1 MIAPGK
7 TIGIVGGGQLGRMLA
22 LTARRLGYRI
32 AVLDPELA
40 CPAGP
45 VADLALTASFDDSK
59 ALRRLAE
66 ASDVITYEFENIPA
80 ESLRQMA
87 SIRPVFPDPSVL
99 HTCQHRE
106 REKQFLESSGFPCP
120 KFAVV
125 SSAAELAAALKNF
138 PGKSRL
144 KSSAFGYDGKGQLPL
159 EAGADASQAWSQL
172 GIPRAILEEHVPFVR
187 EISVLV
193 ARNAQGRSLA
203 FPPLEN
209 RHHNGI
215 LERTVFPARLADA
228 VANEALAL
236 ARQIAEKLGLVG
248 LLGVEMFELPNGKIL
263 VNELAPR
270 VHNSGHLTVEACHT
284 SQFEQQIRAVCGLP
298 FGLVAPLCPAAM
310 FNLLGDLWAKGEPDW
325 SPVLALPGGVL
336 HLYGKAQA
344 RPGRKMGHLTVRAST
359 PEDAIRL
366 GTEALTPLRLAAGL
380 PVLALK

>member
-1 MIAPGK
+1 MIPPGK
-7 TIGIVGGGQLGRMLA
+7 TIGIVGGGQLGRMLG
-22 LTARRLGYRI
+22 LTARRMGYRI
-32 AVLDPELA
+32 AVLDPELG

-45 VADLALTASFDDSK
+45 VADLALTAPFDDAK

-80 ESLRQMA
+80 ESLRQLA
-87 SIRPVFPDPSVL
+87 SLRPVFPDPSIL
-99 HTCQHRE
+99 HICQHRE
-106 REKQFLESSGFPCP
+106 REKQFLQSSGFPCP
-120 KFAVV
+120 KFEVV
-125 SSAAELAAALKNF
+125 ASTADLAAALKKF
-138 PGKSRL
+138 PGKTRL
-144 KSSAFGYDGKGQLPL
+144 KSSAFGYDGKGQLAVEP
-159 EAGADASQAWSQL
+159 GADAASVWSQL

-203 FPPLEN
+203 FPPFEN
-209 RHHNGI
+209 RHQGGI
-215 LERTVFPARLADA
+215 LERTVFPARLADP

-236 ARQIAEKLGLVG
+236 ARRIAEKFSLVG
-248 LLGVEMFELPNGKIL
+248 LLGVEMFELPGGNIL

-310 FNLLGDLWAKGEPDW
+310 FNLLGDLWTKGEPDW

-336 HLYGKAQA
+336 HLYGKTQA
-344 RPGRKMGHLTVRAST
+344 RPGRKMGHLTVRASS
-359 PEDAIRL
+359 PEEAIRL
-366 GTEALTPLRLAAGL
+366 GTEALTPIRQAADL
-380 PVLALK
+380 PTLAL

>member
-1 MIAPGK
+1 MIPPGK

-22 LTARRLGYRI
+22 LTARRMGYRI

-45 VADLALTASFDDSK
+45 VADLALTAPFDDSK

-66 ASDVITYEFENIPA
+66 ASDVVTYEFENIPT
-80 ESLRQMA
+80 ESLRQIA
-87 SIRPVFPDPSVL
+87 SIRPVLPDPSVL
-99 HTCQHRE
+99 HICQHRE
-106 REKQFLESSGFPCP
+106 REKTFLQSSGFPCP
-120 KFAVV
+120 RFEGVA
-125 SSAAELAAALKNF
+125 SAGELAAALKKF

-144 KSSAFGYDGKGQLPL
+144 KSSAFGYDGKGQLAL
-159 EAGADASQAWSQL
+159 ESNSDPEASWARAK
-172 GIPRAILEEHVPFVR
+172 IPRAILEEHVPFVR
-187 EISVLV
+187 ELSVLV
-193 ARNAQGRSLA
+193 ARNAHGRSLA
-203 FPPLEN
+203 FPPFEN
-209 RHHNGI
+209 RHSSGV

-236 ARQIAEKLGLVG
+236 SRQIAEKLGLVG
-248 LLGVEMFELPNGKIL
+248 LLGVD
-263 VNELAPR
+263 NEFAPR
-270 VHNSGHLTVEACHT
+270 RHNSGHLTVEACHT

-336 HLYGKAQA
+336 HLYGKTQA

-366 GTEALTPLRLAAGL
+366 GTEALTPIRLAAGL
-380 PVLALK
+380 PTLAL

>member
-1 MIAPGK
+1 MTPPGK
-7 TIGIVGGGQLGRMLA
+7 TLGIVGGGQLGRMLA

-45 VADLALTASFDDSK
+45 VADLALTAPFDDSK

-87 SIRPVFPDPSVL
+87 SLRPVFPDPAIL

-106 REKQFLESSGFPCP
+106 REKQFLRSSGFPCP
-120 KFAVV
+120 QFEVV
-125 SSAAELAAALKNF
+125 ASTADLAAALKKLS
-138 PGKSRL
+138 GRTRL
-144 KSSAFGYDGKGQLPL
+144 KSSAFGYDGKGQLAL
-159 EAGADASQAWSQL
+159 EPGADAASVWGRL
-172 GIPRAILEEHVPFVR
+172 DMPRAILEEHVPFVR

-193 ARNAQGRSLA
+193 ARNAQGRALA
-203 FPPLEN
+203 FPPFEN
-209 RHHNGI
+209 RHRDGI
-215 LERTVFPARLADA
+215 LERTVFPARLADP

-236 ARQIAEKLGLVG
+236 ARQIAEKLNLVG
-248 LLGVEMFELPNGKIL
+248 LLAVEMFELADGRIL

-325 SPVLALPGGVL
+325 SSVLALPGGVL
-336 HLYGKAQA
+336 HLYGKAHA
-344 RPGRKMGHLTVRAST
+344 RPGRKMGHLTVRATT
-359 PEDAIRL
+359 PEEAIRL
-366 GTEALTPLRLAAGL
+366 GTEALTPIRQVAGL
-380 PVLALK
+380 PTLAL

>member
-1 MIAPGK
+1 MIPPGK

-22 LTARRLGYRI
+22 LTARRMGYRI

-45 VADLALTASFDDSK
+45 VADLALTAPFDDAK

-87 SIRPVFPDPSVL
+87 TLRPVFPDPSIL
-99 HTCQHRE
+99 HICQHRE
-106 REKQFLESSGFPCP
+106 REKQFLQSSGFPCP
-120 KFAVV
+120 KFEVV
-125 SSAAELAAALKNF
+125 ASAADLAAALKKF
-138 PGKSRL
+138 SGKTRL
-144 KSSAFGYDGKGQLPL
+144 KSSAFGYDGKGQLAVEP
-159 EAGADASQAWSQL
+159 GANAASVWSQL

-203 FPPLEN
+203 FPPFEN
-209 RHHNGI
+209 RHQGGI

-228 VANEALAL
+228 VAHEALAL
-236 ARQIAEKLGLVG
+236 ARRIAEKFSLVG
-248 LLGVEMFELPNGKIL
+248 LLGVEMFELPGGDIL

-336 HLYGKAQA
+336 HLYGKTQA

-366 GTEALTPLRLAAGL
+366 GTEALTPIRQVAAL
-380 PVLALK
+380 PVLAL

>member
-1 MIAPGK
+1 VTPPGK
-7 TIGIVGGGQLGRMLA
+7 TLGIVGGGQLGRMLA

-45 VADLALTASFDDSK
+45 VADLALTAPFDDSK

-80 ESLRQMA
+80 ASLEQMA
-87 SIRPVFPDPSVL
+87 SLRPVFPDPSVL
-99 HTCQHRE
+99 HVCQHRE
-106 REKQFLESSGFPCP
+106 REKHFLQSSGFPCP
-120 KFAVV
+120 QFEVV
-125 SSAAELAAALKNF
+125 ASAADLAAVLKKF
-138 PGKSRL
+138 SGQTRL
-144 KSSAFGYDGKGQLPL
+144 KSSAFGYDGKGQLTL
-159 EAGADASQAWSQL
+159 DSGADAPKAWNQL
-172 GIPRAILEEHVPFVR
+172 GMARAILEEHVPFVR

-193 ARNAQGRSLA
+193 ARTPQGRSLA
-203 FPPLEN
+203 FPPFEN
-209 RHHNGI
+209 RHQGGI

-236 ARQIAEKLGLVG
+236 ARQIAEKFNLVG
-248 LLGVEMFELPNGKIL
+248 LLGVEMFELPGGKIL

-298 FGLVAPLCPAAM
+298 LGLVAPLCPAVM

-336 HLYGKAQA
+336 HLYGKSQA

-366 GTEALTPLRLAAGL
+366 GTEALIPIRQAAGL
-380 PVLALK
+380 PTLAL

>member
-1 MIAPGK
+1 VIAPGK

-45 VADLALTASFDDSK
+45 VADLALTAPFDDSK

-66 ASDVITYEFENIPA
+66 ASDVVTYEFENIPA
-80 ESLRQMA
+80 ESLRHLA
-87 SIRPVFPDPSVL
+87 SIRPVFPDPGVL
-99 HTCQHRE
+99 HICQHRE
-106 REKQFLESSGFPCP
+106 REKQFLQSSGFPCP
-120 KFAVV
+120 KFEVV
-125 SSAAELAAALKNF
+125 TSAPDLASALKKF

-144 KSSAFGYDGKGQLPL
+144 KSSAFGYDGKGQLAL
-159 EAGADASQAWSQL
+159 EAGSDSSTAWSQL
-172 GIPRAILEEHVPFVR
+172 GIPRAILEEHVPFIR
-187 EISVLV
+187 ELSVLV

-209 RHHNGI
+209 RHQAGI
-215 LERTVFPARLADA
+215 LERTVFPARLSDS

-236 ARQIAEKLGLVG
+236 ARQIAEKLNLVG
-248 LLGVEMFELPNGKIL
+248 LLAVEMFELADGRIL

-366 GTEALTPLRLAAGL
+366 GTEALTPIRQAAGL
-380 PVLALK
+380 PTLAL

>member
-1 MIAPGK
+1 VEPG
-7 TIGIVGGGQLGRMLA
+7 A
-22 LTARRLGYRI
+22 NA
-32 AVLDPELA
+32 
-40 CPAGP
+40 
-45 VADLALTASFDDSK
+45 AS
-59 ALRRLAE
+59 
-66 ASDVITYEFENIPA
+66 V
-80 ESLRQMA
+80 
-87 SIRPVFPDPSVL
+87 
-99 HTCQHRE
+99 
-106 REKQFLESSGFPCP
+106 
-120 KFAVV
+120 
-125 SSAAELAAALKNF
+125 
-138 PGKSRL
+138 
-144 KSSAFGYDGKGQLPL
+144 
-159 EAGADASQAWSQL
+159 WSQL

-203 FPPLEN
+203 FPPFEN
-209 RHHNGI
+209 RHQGGI

-228 VANEALAL
+228 VAHEALAL
-236 ARQIAEKLGLVG
+236 ARRIAEKFSLVG
-248 LLGVEMFELPNGKIL
+248 LLGVEMFELPGGDIL

-336 HLYGKAQA
+336 HLYGKTQA

-366 GTEALTPLRLAAGL
+366 GTEALTPIRQVAAL
-380 PVLALK
+380 PVLAL

>member
-1 MIAPGK
+1 MIPPGK

-22 LTARRLGYRI
+22 LTARRMGYRI

-45 VADLALTASFDDSK
+45 VADLALTAPFDDSK

-66 ASDVITYEFENIPA
+66 ASDVVTYEFENIPT

-87 SIRPVFPDPSVL
+87 SLRPVFPDPSVL
-99 HTCQHRE
+99 HICQHRE
-106 REKQFLESSGFPCP
+106 REKQFLQSSGFPCP
-120 KFAVV
+120 KFEVV
-125 SSAAELAAALKNF
+125 ASASDLASALKKF

-144 KSSAFGYDGKGQLPL
+144 KSSAFGYDGKGQLGL
-159 EAGADASQAWSQL
+159 EPGTDATQAWNQL
-172 GIPRAILEEHVPFVR
+172 GIPRAILEEHVSFVR
-187 EISVLV
+187 ELSVLV
-193 ARNAQGRSLA
+193 ARNAQGHSLA

-209 RHHNGI
+209 RHQAGI
-215 LERTVFPARLADA
+215 LERTVFPARLRDP

-236 ARQIAEKLGLVG
+236 ARKIAEKLALVG
-248 LLGVEMFELPNGKIL
+248 LLGVEMFELSDGRIL

-298 FGLVAPLCPAAM
+298 FGLVTPLCPAAM
-310 FNLLGDLWAKGEPDW
+310 FNLLGDLWAQGEPDW

-336 HLYGKAQA
+336 HLYGKTQA
-344 RPGRKMGHLTVRAST
+344 RPGRKMGHLTVRASN
-359 PEDAIRL
+359 PEEAIRL
-366 GTEALTPLRLAAGL
+366 GTEALTPIRQAAGL
-380 PVLALK
+380 PTLAL

>member
-1 MIAPGK
+1 VIAPGK

-22 LTARRLGYRI
+22 LTARRMGYRI

-45 VADLALTASFDDSK
+45 VADLALTAPFDDSK

-66 ASDVITYEFENIPA
+66 ASDVVTYEFENIPT
-80 ESLRQMA
+80 ESLRQLA
-87 SIRPVFPDPSVL
+87 SIRPVFPDPEVL
-99 HTCQHRE
+99 HICQHRE
-106 REKQFLESSGFPCP
+106 REKQFLQTAGFPCP
-120 KFAVV
+120 KFEVV
-125 SSAAELAAALKNF
+125 ASAADLASALRRF

-144 KSSAFGYDGKGQLPL
+144 KSSAFGYDGKGQLAL
-159 EAGADASQAWSQL
+159 ESDADSSKAWGQL
-172 GIPRAILEEHVPFVR
+172 GIPRAILEEHVSFVR
-187 EISVLV
+187 ELSVLV

-209 RHHNGI
+209 RHQAGI
-215 LERTVFPARLADA
+215 LERTLFPARLSDP

-236 ARQIAEKLGLVG
+236 ARQIAEKFNLVG
-248 LLGVEMFELPNGKIL
+248 LLAVEMFERADGRIL

-270 VHNSGHLTVEACHT
+270 VHNSGHLTAEACYT

-366 GTEALTPLRLAAGL
+366 GTEALTPIRQAAGL
-380 PVLALK
+380 PTLAL

>member
-1 MIAPGK
+1 
-7 TIGIVGGGQLGRMLA
+7 MLA
-22 LTARRLGYRI
+22 LTARRMGYRI

-45 VADLALTASFDDSK
+45 VADLALTAPFDDSK

-66 ASDVITYEFENIPA
+66 ASDVVTYEFENIPT
-80 ESLRQMA
+80 ESLRQLA

-106 REKQFLESSGFPCP
+106 REKQFLQSSGFPCP
-120 KFAVV
+120 RFEVV
-125 SSAAELAAALKNF
+125 ASAGDLAAALKKLS
-138 PGKSRL
+138 GKTRL
-144 KSSAFGYDGKGQLPL
+144 KSSAFGYDGKGQMAVEP
-159 EAGADASQAWSQL
+159 GADAASVWSQL
-172 GIPRAILEEHVPFVR
+172 GIPRAILEEHVPFAR

-193 ARNAQGRSLA
+193 ARNTQGRSLA
-203 FPPLEN
+203 FPPFEN
-209 RHHNGI
+209 RHRDGI
-215 LERTVFPARLADA
+215 LERTVFPARLADP

-248 LLGVEMFELPNGKIL
+248 LLGVEMFELPDGKIL

-310 FNLLGDLWAKGEPDW
+310 FNLLGDLWAQGEPDW

-366 GTEALTPLRLAAGL
+366 GTEALTPIRQAAGL
-380 PVLALK
+380 PTLPL

>member
-1 MIAPGK
+1 MIPPGK

-22 LTARRLGYRI
+22 LTARRMGYRI

-45 VADLALTASFDDSK
+45 VADLALTAPFDDSK

-66 ASDVITYEFENIPA
+66 ASDVVTYEFENIPT
-80 ESLRQMA
+80 ESLRHVA

-106 REKQFLESSGFPCP
+106 REKQFLQSSGFPCP
-120 KFAVV
+120 RFEVV
-125 SSAAELAAALKNF
+125 ASAADLAAALKKF
-138 PGKSRL
+138 SGKTRL
-144 KSSAFGYDGKGQLPL
+144 KSSAFGYDGKGQLAVDP
-159 EAGADASQAWSQL
+159 GADASSVWRQL
-172 GIPRAILEEHVPFVR
+172 AIPRAILEEHVPFAR

-203 FPPLEN
+203 FPPFEN
-209 RHHNGI
+209 RHRDGI
-215 LERTVFPARLADA
+215 LERTVFPARLADPI
-228 VANEALAL
+228 ANEALAL

-248 LLGVEMFELPNGKIL
+248 LLGVEMFELPDGKIL

-298 FGLVAPLCPAAM
+298 FGLVAPLCSAAM

-325 SPVLALPGGVL
+325 SSVLALPGGVL
-336 HLYGKAQA
+336 HLYGKSQA

-366 GTEALTPLRLAAGL
+366 GTEALMPIRLSAGL
-380 PVLALK
+380 PNLAL

>member
-1 MIAPGK
+1 MIPPGK

-22 LTARRLGYRI
+22 LTARRMGYRI

-45 VADLALTASFDDSK
+45 VADLALTAPFDDSK

-66 ASDVITYEFENIPA
+66 ASDVITYEFENIPTD
-80 ESLRQMA
+80 SLRQMA

-99 HTCQHRE
+99 HVCQHRE
-106 REKQFLESSGFPCP
+106 REKQFLQNSGFPCP
-120 KFAVV
+120 KFEVV
-125 SSAAELAAALKNF
+125 ASAADLASALKRF
-138 PGKSRL
+138 PGKCRL
-144 KSSAFGYDGKGQLPL
+144 KSSAFGYDGKGQLAL
-159 EAGADASQAWSQL
+159 EPGADPEKSWAQAN
-172 GIPRAILEEHVPFVR
+172 IPRAILEEHVGFVR
-187 EISVLV
+187 ELSVLV
-193 ARNAQGRSLA
+193 ARNGQGRTLA

-209 RHHNGI
+209 RHAAGV
-215 LERTVFPARLADA
+215 LERTVFPARLADT

-248 LLGVEMFELPNGKIL
+248 LLGVEMFELPGGKLL

-359 PEDAIRL
+359 PEEAIRL
-366 GTEALTPLRLAAGL
+366 GTEALTPIRLAAGL
-380 PVLALK
+380 PTLAL

>member
-1 MIAPGK
+1 MIPPGK

-22 LTARRLGYRI
+22 LTARRMGYRI

-45 VADLALTASFDDSK
+45 VADLALTAPFDDSK

-66 ASDVITYEFENIPA
+66 ASDVITYEFENIPT

-87 SIRPVFPDPSVL
+87 SLRPVFPDPSVL
-99 HTCQHRE
+99 HICQHRE
-106 REKQFLESSGFPCP
+106 REKQFLQSSGFPCP
-120 KFAVV
+120 QFEVV
-125 SSAAELAAALKNF
+125 ASASDLTSALKRF
-138 PGKSRL
+138 AGKSRL
-144 KSSAFGYDGKGQLPL
+144 KSSAFGYDGKGQLGL
-159 EAGADASQAWSQL
+159 EPGTDAAQAWNQL

-187 EISVLV
+187 ELSVLV
-193 ARNAQGRSLA
+193 ARNAQGHSLA

-209 RHHNGI
+209 RHQAGI
-215 LERTVFPARLADA
+215 LERTVFPARLRDPVAD
-228 VANEALAL
+228 EALAL
-236 ARQIAEKLGLVG
+236 AQKIAEKLELVG
-248 LLGVEMFELPNGKIL
+248 LLGVEMFELSDGRIL

-298 FGLVAPLCPAAM
+298 FGLVSPLCPAAM
-310 FNLLGDLWAKGEPDW
+310 FNLLGDLWAQGEPDW

-336 HLYGKAQA
+336 HLYGKTQA

-359 PEDAIRL
+359 PEDAVRL
-366 GTEALTPLRLAAGL
+366 GTEALTPIRQAAGL
-380 PVLALK
+380 PTLAL